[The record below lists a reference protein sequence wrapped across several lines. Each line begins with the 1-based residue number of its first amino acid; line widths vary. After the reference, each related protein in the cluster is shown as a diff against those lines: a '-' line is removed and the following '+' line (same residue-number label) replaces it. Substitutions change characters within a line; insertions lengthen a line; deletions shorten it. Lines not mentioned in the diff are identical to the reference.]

1 MIMDTKLILDII
13 LIVFSTIVGTLLSLV
28 LYRLYIILGR
38 VEKTIEFIDHIREM
52 LEMWERIP
60 FEILKKLT
68 SFLTK

>member
-60 FEILKKLT
+60 FELLKKLT

>member
-1 MIMDTKLILDII
+1 MDTKLILDIV
-13 LIVFSTIVGTLLSLV
+13 LITFSVIVGILLSLV
-28 LYRLYIILGR
+28 LYRAFIILGK
-38 VEKTIEFIDHIREM
+38 VEKIMEFIDQIREM

>member
-1 MIMDTKLILDII
+1 MDTQLILDIV
-13 LIVFSTIVGTLLSLV
+13 LITFSIIVGTLLSLV

-38 VEKTIEFIDHIREM
+38 VEKTMEFIDHIREM

-60 FEILKKLT
+60 FELLKKLT

>member
-1 MIMDTKLILDII
+1 MDTALILDIV
-13 LIVFSTIVGTLLSLV
+13 LITFSVIVGTLLSLV

-38 VEKTIEFIDHIREM
+38 VEKTMEFIDHIREM

-60 FEILKKLT
+60 FELLKKLT

>member
-1 MIMDTKLILDII
+1 MDTKLILDIV
-13 LIVFSTIVGTLLSLV
+13 LITFSVIVGTLLSLV
-28 LYRLYIILGR
+28 LYRLFIILGR
-38 VEKTIEFIDHIREM
+38 VEKTMEFIDHIREM